1 MKHIEQTKKKYQK
14 FAKNRG
20 GCIIVFKKIK
30 KEKKKDENWSN
41 RKRRRWD

>member
-20 GCIIVFKKIK
+20 GCIIVFKKN
-30 KEKKKDENWSN
+30 KEREEE
-41 RKRRRWD
+41 R